1 MSSIKWIMS
10 SYLFPLLEELL
21 HLGSHHF
28 ISDINLSYSAS
39 APYVAGG
46 CSMLEGGG
54 GGGGAL

>member
-1 MSSIKWIMS
+1 MS

-39 APYVAGG
+39 APYVGGG